1 MSSVAAA
8 LNSCATLFNYDVFD
22 KLRPGASDAVKIR
35 VGKISGGLVLLL
47 ADAWSPFLA
56 DLGTIFALINQMFS
70 IFAPSIVA
78 VFLWGI
84 VSRRGTANAAFWT
97 LTAGSLFAATVF
109 IIEKYAVINGIPNF
123 ISSAEG
129 LGINWLRQTY
139 LSFIFSSAIY
149 LVVSWCDRSVQQIG
163 RAACRA
169 RVCPYVWISV
179 VAVS

>member
-1 MSSVAAA
+1 MS
-8 LNSCATLFNYDVFD
+8 C
-22 KLRPGASDAVKIR
+22 
-35 VGKISGGLVLLL
+35 GLVLLL
-47 ADAWSPFLA
+47 AVAWSPFLA

-129 LGINWLRQTY
+129 VGIDRKSTRLN
-139 LSFIFSSAIY
+139 SSH
-149 LVVSWCDRSVQQIG
+149 
-163 RAACRA
+163 
-169 RVCPYVWISV
+169 
-179 VAVS
+179 